1 VPPFHVRIPLNL
13 WGESEVGLLTHPKED
28 IAWQWTA
35 SLPSVSAYI
44 RSFTHDFHD
53 AQDILQDVSVAV
65 VRKYADYD
73 QNKPFVAWAIGI
85 ARNELLAYRRRKSIY
100 RQFFDD
106 ESFEKIGE
114 AFAVAEEDMD
124 PVLEALQ
131 KCMRQASGKG
141 RGLLRLRYIEGLRY
155 EDMAKRLSVSVGS
168 VKVAMHRLRGALR
181 DCVERRMNSARSAP

>member
-1 VPPFHVRIPLNL
+1 LIH
-13 WGESEVGLLTHPKED
+13 SKEE

-73 QNKPFVAWAIGI
+73 RNKPFVAWAIGI

-114 AFAVAEEDMD
+114 AFAMAEEDVN

-131 KCMRQASGKG
+131 KCMRQASAKS

-155 EDMAKRLSVSVGS
+155 EEMAKTLCVSVGS
-168 VKVAMHRLRGALR
+168 IKVGMHRLRAALR
-181 DCVERRMNSARSAP
+181 DCVERRMNTARSVP

>member
-1 VPPFHVRIPLNL
+1 M
-13 WGESEVGLLTHPKED
+13 STYSKEE

-35 SLPSVSAYI
+35 SLPSVAAYI

-53 AQDILQDVSVAV
+53 AQDILQDVSMAV
-65 VRKYADYD
+65 VRKYAEYD

-114 AFAVAEEDMD
+114 AFAAAEEDMN

-131 KCMRQASGKG
+131 NCMKQASGKS
-141 RGLLRLRYIEGLRY
+141 RGLLRLRYIEDLRY
-155 EDMAKRLSVSVGS
+155 EDIAKALHVSVGS
-168 VKVAMHRLRGALR
+168 IKVGMHRLRAALR
-181 DCVERRMNSARSAP
+181 NCVERRMNASRSSP